1 MSHLTVDS
9 NMKCTLEYR
18 KFIQILNSVTN
29 TMQETGK
36 RLIIRP
42 IPEYLFQCVGLDI
55 MTLGR
60 KKYLVCMEYFSR
72 YTLFDQLLGTKS
84 VCTVKLMKKH
94 FMRYSIP
101 EEVVTDGGPEFDNQM
116 MKRLACRYGFR
127 WNSPDRSSTNGIT

>member
-1 MSHLTVDS
+1 
-9 NMKCTLEYR
+9 
-18 KFIQILNSVTN
+18 
-29 TMQETGK
+29 MQETGK

-94 FMRYSIP
+94 FMRYDIP
-101 EEVVTDGGPEFDNQM
+101 EEVVIDGGPEFDNQM
-116 MKRLACRYGFR
+116 MKRLTSHLSDHVSFDTRLTRQIFF
-127 WNSPDRSSTNGIT
+127 SLQ